1 MTQSIF
7 VACVAIA
14 IVYLLFRFIEMRF
27 VLKEK
32 KPIKVLIRDTLMV
45 YLSVVIGNFIL
56 SQFSTSIIVPKAPE
70 VFTGAPGF

>member
-7 VACVAIA
+7 VAGVAIS

-27 VLKEK
+27 ILKEK
-32 KPIKVLIRDTLMV
+32 KPLKFLVRDTLMV

-56 SQFSTSIIVPKAPE
+56 SQFSNSIVEATSPE
-70 VFTGAPGF
+70 VFTDVPNF

>member
-7 VACVAIA
+7 VAGVAIA

-56 SQFSTSIIVPKAPE
+56 TQFSSSMVVSKTPE

>member
-7 VACVAIA
+7 VAGVAIA

-56 SQFSTSIIVPKAPE
+56 SQFSTSIIVPKTPE